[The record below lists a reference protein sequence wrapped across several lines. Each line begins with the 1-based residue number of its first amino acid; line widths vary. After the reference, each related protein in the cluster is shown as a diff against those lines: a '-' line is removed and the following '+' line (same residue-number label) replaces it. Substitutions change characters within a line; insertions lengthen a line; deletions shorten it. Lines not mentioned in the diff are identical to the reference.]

1 MYILSFEK
9 YNTIASNIFN
19 TDNQWSVGAVLGAM
33 DYETVTLQEIGHLLG
48 LGHSSVQGAIMW
60 PSINSGVTSHSLHQ
74 DDIDGIK
81 ALYNS

>member
-9 YNTIASNIFN
+9 YNTIASNISN

-60 PSINSGVTSHSLHQ
+60 PSINKFRSDFS
-74 DDIDGIK
+74 
-81 ALYNS
+81 